1 MGEIQG
7 QNQEEIKQATR
18 EHQVEH
24 KEHKEDKNEIQ
35 EQSQEEIK
43 HVYEEEKNHSQNETE
58 QAKGEHQVEHKENM
72 NEMQEQNQEEI
83 KQAIREHRVEHKEH
97 KEDKNEIQEQSQEGI
112 KHESEEE
119 KNQSHNE
126 TEQAKG
132 EHQVE
137 HKENMNEMQ
146 EQNQEEIKQAIR
158 ERRVEHK
165 EHKEDKNE
173 IQEQSQEEIKHES
186 EEEKNQSHNET
197 EQESE
202 VEKNKSHNETEQES
216 EGRVEEE
223 KNQGHNEI
231 HQGDNDTYHSSDFER
246 STYENCQDASFDYSD
261 SEEDATAGDMSTSES
276 IQGYGDA
283 KPQKKGSRWKKMKGF
298 LSKPFKS
305 SKTKHDIPNV
315 DTPLSSKQWCKLQIF
330 QRPMCLISTNEEGN
344 VSVEENALNQIKK
357 IDCPLVVVAIAG
369 LYRTGKSYLM
379 NRLAGSNAGMYM
391 YVILVNENYLDDIQ
405 HRDP

>member
-146 EQNQEEIKQAIR
+146 EQNQEEIKQ
-158 ERRVEHK
+158 
-165 EHKEDKNE
+165 
-173 IQEQSQEEIKHES
+173 ES

>member
-7 QNQEEIKQATR
+7 QNQEEIKQ
-18 EHQVEH
+18 
-24 KEHKEDKNEIQ
+24 
-35 EQSQEEIK
+35 
-43 HVYEEEKNHSQNETE
+43 VYEEEKNHSQNETE

-83 KQAIREHRVEHKEH
+83 KQ
-97 KEDKNEIQEQSQEGI
+97 
-112 KHESEEE
+112 ESEEE

-197 EQESE
+197 EQVKGEHQVEHKEDMNEIQERSQEEIKHESE

>member
-35 EQSQEEIK
+35 EQSQEE
-43 HVYEEEKNHSQNETE
+43 
-58 QAKGEHQVEHKENM
+58 
-72 NEMQEQNQEEI
+72 
-83 KQAIREHRVEHKEH
+83 
-97 KEDKNEIQEQSQEGI
+97 I

-197 EQESE
+197 EQVKGEHQVEHKEDMNEIQERSQEEIKHESE

>member
-83 KQAIREHRVEHKEH
+83 KQ
-97 KEDKNEIQEQSQEGI
+97 
-112 KHESEEE
+112 ESEEE

-146 EQNQEEIKQAIR
+146 EQNQEEIKQ
-158 ERRVEHK
+158 
-165 EHKEDKNE
+165 
-173 IQEQSQEEIKHES
+173 ES

-197 EQESE
+197 EQVKGEHQVEHKEDMNEIQERSQEEIKHESE